1 MKNLLFTTI
10 ILISF
15 LFTSCYKEDALV
27 ATSANSADR
36 FLFPQGN
43 NSYDNSANEIF
54 KKFGVKIIYKDFR
67 DVDFNLSWTNTAVG
81 KVGYSVSQDQEKDAV
96 EFIVDNFFKYLSP
109 QITNKILLPYFY
121 VADSIY
127 QKSLISNA
135 TTTLESVVAYPY
147 VYNGLDYWSFCWN
160 GAGQWTKLNG
170 SLISSS
176 LPTTRPVTSYQ
187 KFYRRGVMLKEVFK
201 KDVLNGIIKIPDG
214 FATGFDFTTA
224 IKYAAG
230 TETDVNYYK
239 RRGFPGQMTNVNNF
253 DLTQL
258 TLVTRTNPTQIF
270 ADYIHLCMRYQ
281 ADSIEILYPK
291 AKYPLIHEKYPI
303 VIDFIKNQYKIDLSS
318 IAAKP

>member
-1 MKNLLFTTI
+1 MKKLLYTI
-10 ILISF
+10 II
-15 LFTSCYKEDALV
+15 FTSILLSSCYKEDALIETP
-27 ATSANSADR
+27 AGSAER
-36 FLFPQGN
+36 FTFPQGN
-43 NSYDNSANEIF
+43 NSYDNSANEVF
-54 KKFGVKIIYKDFR
+54 NKFGVKIIYKDFEN
-67 DVDFNLSWTNTAVG
+67 VDFNLSWTNPAVG
-81 KVGYSVSQDQEKDAV
+81 KVGYSITQDQEKEAV
-96 EFIVDNFFKYLSP
+96 EFIVDNFFKYLDP
-109 QITNKILLPYFY
+109 KITNKILLPYFY
-121 VADSIY
+121 VADSVY

-176 LPTTRPVTSYQ
+176 LPVTKPVTSYQ

-201 KDVLNGIIKIPDG
+201 KAVINGNIKIPEG
-214 FATGFDFTTA
+214 FANGFDFTTA

-230 TETDVNYYK
+230 TENDVNYYK
-239 RRGFPGQMTNVNNF
+239 KRGFPGQMTNVNNF

-258 TLVTRTNPTQIF
+258 TLVTRTGPIQIF

-291 AKYPLIHEKYPI
+291 AKYPLIHQKYPI
-303 VIDFIKNQYKIDLSS
+303 VIDYIKNQFDIDLAS
-318 IAAKP
+318 IATKP